1 MNKLR
6 SKRITLT
13 LCETLIYKPQNPK
26 PSCAEIR
33 SSLPRRPRQTLP
45 CARTSPPAHEATSAV
60 HPVRQD
66 KPYCSRGDLDRPSR
80 APEQALL
87 LTRRPRQTLQCA
99 EQALL
104 LTRRPRQALQCA
116 ELAFLLT
123 RRPRQALPC
132 AELALL
138 LTRRPRQAL
147 PCARKS
153 LLLTRPMNMT
163 AGAPEGRFHARKTI
177 LREGNQL
184 VAELDFPV
192 AEFVEAL
199 VTSTGSVPYMT

>member
-1 MNKLR
+1 MR
-6 SKRITLT
+6 G
-13 LCETLIYKPQNPK
+13 NPIFA
-26 PSCAEIR
+26 P
-33 SSLPRRPRQTLP
+33 
-45 CARTSPPAHEATSAV
+45 EATSTGS
-60 HPVRQD
+60 PVRQN
-66 KPYCSRGDLDRPSR
+66 KPSCSRGDLDRPD
-80 APEQALL
+80 PPV
-87 LTRRPRQTLQCA
+87 RRTGLPAHEATS
-99 EQALL
+99 
-104 LTRRPRQALQCA
+104 TGSPVRR
-116 ELAFLLT
+116 T
-123 RRPRQALPC
+123 SLP
-132 AELALL
+132 AHEANS
-138 LTRRPRQAL
+138 TDPTL

>member
-33 SSLPRRPRQTLP
+33 SSLP
-45 CARTSPPAHEATSAV
+45 
-60 HPVRQD
+60 
-66 KPYCSRGDLDRPSR
+66 K
-80 APEQALL
+80 
-87 LTRRPRQTLQCA
+87 
-99 EQALL
+99 
-104 LTRRPRQALQCA
+104 RPRQALPCA

-132 AELALL
+132 AELAFL
-138 LTRRPRQAL
+138 LTRRPRQTL
-147 PCARKS
+147 QCARKS

>member
-1 MNKLR
+1 MR
-6 SKRITLT
+6 G
-13 LCETLIYKPQNPK
+13 NPIFA
-26 PSCAEIR
+26 PEATSTGPPVR
-33 SSLPRRPRQTLP
+33 RTSLPAHEATSTGPPVR
-45 CARTSPPAHEATSAV
+45 RTSPPAHEVTSTGP
-60 HPVRQD
+60 PVRQN
-66 KPYCSRGDLDRPSR
+66 KPSCSRGDLDRPSR
-80 APEQALL
+80 APE
-87 LTRRPRQTLQCA
+87 
-99 EQALL
+99 
-104 LTRRPRQALQCA
+104 
-116 ELAFLLT
+116 LAFLLT
-123 RRPRQALPC
+123 RRTRQAIQC
-132 AELALL
+132 AELAFL

>member
-1 MNKLR
+1 MR
-6 SKRITLT
+6 G
-13 LCETLIYKPQNPK
+13 NPIFAHEATSTD
-26 PSCAEIR
+26 PPVR
-33 SSLPRRPRQTLP
+33 
-45 CARTSPPAHEATSAV
+45 RTSLPAHEATSTAQNW
-60 HPVRQD
+60 PSCSRGDLDRPSSAQNW
-66 KPYCSRGDLDRPSR
+66 PSCSRGDLDRPSR
-80 APEQALL
+80 APEQA
-87 LTRRPRQTLQCA
+87 
-99 EQALL
+99 
-104 LTRRPRQALQCA
+104 
-116 ELAFLLT
+116 F
-123 RRPRQALPC
+123 
-132 AELALL
+132 L

>member
-33 SSLPRRPRQTLP
+33 SSLPRRPRQ
-45 CARTSPPAHEATSAV
+45 
-60 HPVRQD
+60 
-66 KPYCSRGDLDRPSR
+66 
-80 APEQALL
+80 
-87 LTRRPRQTLQCA
+87 
-99 EQALL
+99 
-104 LTRRPRQALQCA
+104 ALQCA

-123 RRPRQALPC
+123 RRPRQTLPC
-132 AELALL
+132 AELAFL
-138 LTRRPRQAL
+138 LTRRTRQAL

-192 AEFVEAL
+192 AEFVETL

>member
-1 MNKLR
+1 MR
-6 SKRITLT
+6 G
-13 LCETLIYKPQNPK
+13 NPIFAHEATSTD
-26 PSCAEIR
+26 PPVR
-33 SSLPRRPRQTLP
+33 RTSLPAHEATSTGSPVR
-45 CARTSPPAHEATSAV
+45 RTSPPAHEATSTGSPVRRTSLPA
-60 HPVRQD
+60 HEATSTDPPVRQN
-66 KPYCSRGDLDRPSR
+66 KPSCSRGDLDRLSS
-80 APEQALL
+80 APEQAF
-87 LTRRPRQTLQCA
+87 
-99 EQALL
+99 L
-104 LTRRPRQALQCA
+104 LTRRPRQALPCA
-116 ELAFLLT
+116 EQAFLLT

-132 AELALL
+132 AELAFL
-138 LTRRPRQAL
+138 LTRRTRQAL

>member
-33 SSLPRRPRQTLP
+33 SSLPKRPRQALQ
-45 CARTSPPAHEATSAV
+45 CARTSPPAHEATSTGS
-60 HPVRQD
+60 PVRQN
-66 KPYCSRGDLDRPSR
+66 KPYCSRGDLDRLSSAQNWPSCSR
-80 APEQALL
+80 GDLDRLSSAP
-87 LTRRPRQTLQCA
+87 
-99 EQALL
+99 
-104 LTRRPRQALQCA
+104 
-116 ELAFLLT
+116 
-123 RRPRQALPC
+123 
-132 AELALL
+132 ELALL
-138 LTRRPRQAL
+138 LTRRPRQTL

>member
-6 SKRITLT
+6 PKRITLT
-13 LCETLIYKPQNPK
+13 LCETLIYKPPRIRNPRARKSDLRSRDNLDRPSRAQNW
-26 PSCAEIR
+26 
-33 SSLPRRPRQTLP
+33 
-45 CARTSPPAHEATSAV
+45 
-60 HPVRQD
+60 
-66 KPYCSRGDLDRPSR
+66 PYCSRGDLDRLSRAQNWPYCSRGELDRPSR
-80 APEQALL
+80 APELALL
-87 LTRRPRQTLQCA
+87 LTRRPRQTLPCA

-104 LTRRPRQALQCA
+104 LTRRPL
-116 ELAFLLT
+116 
-123 RRPRQALPC
+123 
-132 AELALL
+132 
-138 LTRRPRQAL
+138 QAL

-163 AGAPEGRFHARKTI
+163 AGAPERRFHARKTI

>member
-1 MNKLR
+1 MR
-6 SKRITLT
+6 G
-13 LCETLIYKPQNPK
+13 NPIFA
-26 PSCAEIR
+26 P
-33 SSLPRRPRQTLP
+33 
-45 CARTSPPAHEATSAV
+45 EATSTGS
-60 HPVRQD
+60 PVRQN
-66 KPYCSRGDLDRPSR
+66 KPSCSRGDLDRPSR
-80 APEQALL
+80 APEQAFLLTRRPQQALPCAELAFL
-87 LTRRPRQTLQCA
+87 LTRRPRQAIQCAELALLLPRRPRQALQCA
-99 EQALL
+99 ELALL
-104 LTRRPRQALQCA
+104 LTRRTRQALQCA

-123 RRPRQALPC
+123 RRPRQTLP
-132 AELALL
+132 
-138 LTRRPRQAL
+138 R
-147 PCARKS
+147 ARKS

>member
-1 MNKLR
+1 MR
-6 SKRITLT
+6 G
-13 LCETLIYKPQNPK
+13 NPIFA
-26 PSCAEIR
+26 P
-33 SSLPRRPRQTLP
+33 
-45 CARTSPPAHEATSAV
+45 EATSTGS
-60 HPVRQD
+60 PVRQN

-80 APEQALL
+80 AQNKPSCSRGDLD
-87 LTRRPRQTLQCA
+87 RPSRAQNKPSCSRGDLDRLSSA
-99 EQALL
+99 
-104 LTRRPRQALQCA
+104 P
-116 ELAFLLT
+116 
-123 RRPRQALPC
+123 
-132 AELALL
+132 ELALL

-147 PCARKS
+147 QCARKS